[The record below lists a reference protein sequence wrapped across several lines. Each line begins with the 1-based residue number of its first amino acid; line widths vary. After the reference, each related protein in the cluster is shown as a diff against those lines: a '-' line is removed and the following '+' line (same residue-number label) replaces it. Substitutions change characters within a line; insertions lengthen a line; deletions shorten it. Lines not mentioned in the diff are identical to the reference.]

1 MKTSMSSKQ
10 LAVACALALAA
21 VSGAAQAQQG
31 FPGFSAPETREL
43 WTEASKTQVW
53 RSGFGLCWHSAF
65 GPPPGYGE
73 CNPAPIAQYTAPV
86 VAKPAPAPVIAPA
99 PAPVI
104 QPAPAPAP
112 APLPPRQTR
121 G

>member
-1 MKTSMSSKQ
+1 MKTSTSSNQLK

-21 VSGAAQAQQG
+21 VSGAVQAQG
-31 FPGFSAPETREL
+31 FPGFSPPETREL

-53 RSGFGLCWHSAF
+53 RSGYGLCWHSAF

-73 CNPAPIAQYTAPV
+73 CNPAPVAQYVAPPPPPV
-86 VAKPAPAPVIAPA
+86 VVAPRPAPVYVAPP

-104 QPAPAPAP
+104 QPAP
-112 APLPPRQTR
+112 LPPRQPR

>member
-1 MKTSMSSKQ
+1 MKTSTGSKQ
-10 LAVACALALAA
+10 LKLAVACALALGTF
-21 VSGAAQAQQG
+21 SGAVQAQG
-31 FPGFSAPETREL
+31 FPGFSPPETREL
-43 WTEASKTQVW
+43 WVEGTKTQVW
-53 RSGFGLCWHSAF
+53 RSGYGLCWHSAF

-73 CNPAPIAQYTAPV
+73 CNPAPVAQYVAPPV
-86 VAKPAPAPVIAPA
+86 VVAPRPAPVYIAPPP

-104 QPAPAPAP
+104 QP

>member
-1 MKTSMSSKQ
+1 MKAFSSKQ
-10 LAVACALALAA
+10 LGLAAACVLALAA
-21 VSGAAQAQQG
+21 SNAAQAQG
-31 FPGFSAPETREL
+31 FPGFSAPDTREL
-43 WTEASKTQVW
+43 WTEGSKAQVW

-73 CNPAPIAQYTAPV
+73 CNPAPVAQYVAPPPV
-86 VAKPAPAPVIAPA
+86 IAPPPPRPAPVFVAPPA

-104 QPAPAPAP
+104 QPAP
-112 APLPPRQTR
+112 LPPRQTR

>member
-1 MKTSMSSKQ
+1 MKTSTSSRQLK
-10 LAVACALALAA
+10 LAVACALALGAF
-21 VSGAAQAQQG
+21 SGAVQAQG

-43 WTEASKTQVW
+43 WVEGTKTQVW
-53 RSGFGLCWHSAF
+53 RSGYGLCWHSAF

-73 CNPAPIAQYTAPV
+73 CNPAPIAQYVPPPPV
-86 VAKPAPAPVIAPA
+86 VAPPPPPPVYVAPPPPAPVI
-99 PAPVI
+99 
-104 QPAPAPAP
+104 AP

>member
-1 MKTSMSSKQ
+1 MKISSSSKQ
-10 LAVACALALAA
+10 LKLAVACALSLAA

-43 WTEASKTQVW
+43 WVEGTKSQVW

-73 CNPAPIAQYTAPV
+73 CNPAPIAQYVAPV
-86 VAKPAPAPVIAPA
+86 IVKPAPAPVIAPPPPPP

-104 QPAPAPAP
+104 QP

>member
-1 MKTSMSSKQ
+1 MKTSTSSKQ
-10 LAVACALALAA
+10 LKLAVACALALGA
-21 VSGAAQAQQG
+21 VSGAVQAQG

-43 WTEASKTQVW
+43 WTEASKAQVW
-53 RSGFGLCWHSAF
+53 RSGYGLCWHSAF

-73 CNPAPIAQYTAPV
+73 CNPAPVAQYVAPPV
-86 VAKPAPAPVIAPA
+86 VVAPRPAPVYVAPPPP

-104 QPAPAPAP
+104 QP